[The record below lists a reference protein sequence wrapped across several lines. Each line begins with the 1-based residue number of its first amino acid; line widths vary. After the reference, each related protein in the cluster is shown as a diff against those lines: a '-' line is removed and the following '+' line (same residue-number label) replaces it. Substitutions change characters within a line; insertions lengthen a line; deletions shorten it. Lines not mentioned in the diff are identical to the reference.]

1 MAWFR
6 RAVKPEVTAASTEQV
21 PEDGGTEP
29 VGGPVATDT
38 VGNPIIERRHGRHAA
53 ETPPEEPV
61 ELPSRA
67 EHRML
72 QFVAEGRVART
83 STGGAAGAFW
93 RVDGAFA
100 TGTKAMML
108 DWLLEQGY
116 ITEGRPGRVAVET
129 VLTAPGLAV
138 LHRA

>member
-1 MAWFR
+1 VVWFR
-6 RAVKPEVTAASTEQV
+6 RAPRPETAEASAERVT
-21 PEDGGTEP
+21 EDGPAGH
-29 VGGPVATDT
+29 GGAAPSTDT

-53 ETPPEEPV
+53 DAPVEEPV

-83 STGGAAGAFW
+83 TTGGAAGAFW

-108 DWLLEQGY
+108 DWLLEQGF
-116 ITEGRPGRVAVET
+116 ITEGRRGRVAVEA

>member
-1 MAWFR
+1 MARFR
-6 RAVKPEVTAASTEQV
+6 RAAKHGAAEVSSGQETDDGATDCSGASS
-21 PEDGGTEP
+21 
-29 VGGPVATDT
+29 TDT
-38 VGNPIIERRHGRHAA
+38 VGNPIIERQHGRHIAIA
-53 ETPPEEPV
+53 PTEEPF

-72 QFVAEGRVART
+72 QFVAESRIART

-93 RVDGAFA
+93 RVDGALA

-116 ITEGRPGRVAVET
+116 ITEGRRGRVTVET
-129 VLTAPGLAV
+129 VLTATGRAV
-138 LHRA
+138 LHRS

>member
-1 MAWFR
+1 VVWFR
-6 RAVKPEVTAASTEQV
+6 RAPRPETAETTAERV
-21 PEDGGTEP
+21 AEDGAAGY
-29 VGGPVATDT
+29 GGAPPSTDT
-38 VGNPIIERRHGRHAA
+38 VGNPIIERRGRHAA
-53 ETPPEEPV
+53 DAPVEEPV

-83 STGGAAGAFW
+83 TTGGAAGAFW

-108 DWLLEQGY
+108 DWLLEQGF
-116 ITEGRPGRVAVET
+116 ITEGRRGRVAVEA